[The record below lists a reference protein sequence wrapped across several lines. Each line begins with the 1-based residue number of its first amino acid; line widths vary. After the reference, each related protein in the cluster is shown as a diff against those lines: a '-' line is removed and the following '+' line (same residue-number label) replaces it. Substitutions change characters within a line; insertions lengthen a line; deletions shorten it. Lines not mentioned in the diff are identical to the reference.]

1 MQRREHEL
9 VEPKCI
15 SIKIKHFRR
24 RGQDSLELGS
34 LKIKAIV
41 FDLDG
46 TLAEFNLEY
55 KTVRAEARR
64 FLINQG
70 FPASTLSV
78 NESIFEMLGKARVY
92 LRNNGLSDQFSAT
105 RKRVFSIAEKY
116 ELLAAR
122 ETYLLPGTFETLKI
136 LKQMKLKLGIFTIN
150 GEKSTQNILR
160 NFRLKQFFDAVVT
173 RETAT
178 DVKPDASHLTA
189 VLGKL
194 GVKPEE
200 AIVVGDSIVDMKSAE
215 ALKAIGVGLAVNS
228 ESIMKLQSMG
238 ARFTVKSIS
247 ELPDL
252 IASLNKEDFTPA

>member
-1 MQRREHEL
+1 ME
-9 VEPKCI
+9 V
-15 SIKIKHFRR
+15 
-24 RGQDSLELGS
+24 DSL
-34 LKIKAIV
+34 KVKAIV

-78 NESIFEMLGKARVY
+78 NESIFEMLGKAQVY
-92 LRNNGLSDQFSAT
+92 LRNNGLSDKFSAT

-122 ETYLLPGTFETLKI
+122 ETYLLPGTSETLKA
-136 LKQMKLKLGIFTIN
+136 LREMKLKLGIFTLN
-150 GEKSTQNILR
+150 GEKSTDYILK
-160 NFRLKQFFDAVVT
+160 NLRLKRYFDAVVT
-173 RETAT
+173 RETTT
-178 DVKPDASHLTA
+178 DVKPDASHLST
-189 VLGKL
+189 VLEKL

-200 AIVVGDSIVDMKSAE
+200 AIVVGDGTVDMKSADT
-215 ALKAIGVGLAVNS
+215 LKAIGVGLAVNS

-238 ARFTVKSIS
+238 ARFTIKSIS

-252 IASLNKEDFTPA
+252 IASLCKEDWTPI